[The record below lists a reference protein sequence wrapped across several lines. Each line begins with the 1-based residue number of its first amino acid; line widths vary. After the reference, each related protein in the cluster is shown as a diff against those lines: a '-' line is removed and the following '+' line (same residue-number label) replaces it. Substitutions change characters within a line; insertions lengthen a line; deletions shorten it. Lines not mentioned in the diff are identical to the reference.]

1 MPPPPVLLVKRNLV
15 SVFRVTC
22 GESLLDQRHA
32 VATAH
37 QLHVHAR
44 QRGPGAHKLNSQAG
58 WRAARDLQAL
68 PAGTQSPRAWNHTS
82 THGSDKEQE
91 RPDPLKSVT
100 HKVRLPH

>member
-22 GESLLDQRHA
+22 GKSLLDQRHA

-44 QRGPGAHKLNSQAG
+44 QRGPRAHKLNSQAG

-68 PAGTQSPRAWNHTS
+68 PAGTQSPRAWNHINTR
-82 THGSDKEQE
+82 Q
-91 RPDPLKSVT
+91 
-100 HKVRLPH
+100 